1 MGESIPIVIVVSL
14 SLFLIY
20 SSISHCDAALAPMAK
35 RSLTPHSVIELWTR
49 MGSVAKDLASAYFES
64 RQLNF
69 YPHLSTAIMAP
80 FHILTQIV
88 KDMIDF
94 YDMKSF
100 TEMMSLSHIQD
111 IFFGFPRRVFDY
123 WEMFIEME
131 ADCIFRS
138 VCDLSAFIFPR
149 VPDWFNQM
157 AGLYFTTYSDA
168 SHYFSAMANGMINKN
183 CSHHYPLCSPS
194 LMFNSTAMKNVVRQ
208 YTTTQAPIII

>member
-1 MGESIPIVIVVSL
+1 MGRNIPIVIVSL
-14 SLFLIY
+14 SLFVIC
-20 SSISHCDAALAPMAK
+20 SSISHPDAKMGPMAK
-35 RSLTPHSVIELWTR
+35 RSLSPQSVIELWTR
-49 MGSVAKDLASAYFES
+49 MNSVAHDLASAYFES

-69 YPHLSTAIMAP
+69 YPHLSTAIMTP
-80 FHILTQIV
+80 FHIITQIV
-88 KDMIDF
+88 KDMISF
-94 YDMKSF
+94 YDMKSL
-100 TEMMSLSHIQD
+100 TEMMSLSHMQD
-111 IFFGFPRRVFDY
+111 IVFGFPRRVFDY

-157 AGLYFTTYSDA
+157 AGLYFTTYSDF
-168 SHYFSAMANGMINKN
+168 SKYFSAMANGMINKN

-194 LMFNSTAMKNVVRQ
+194 LMFNSTAMKNIVRH